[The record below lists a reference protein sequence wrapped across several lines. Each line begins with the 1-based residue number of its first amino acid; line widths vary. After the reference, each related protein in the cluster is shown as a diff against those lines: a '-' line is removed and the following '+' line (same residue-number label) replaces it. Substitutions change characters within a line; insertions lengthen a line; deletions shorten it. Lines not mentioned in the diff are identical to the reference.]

1 MLDLSEPRTALLLS
15 VLRDAAV
22 LGRAV
27 RAETKPAGL
36 TKEDLSP
43 VTVGDFAIQAMAG
56 RRLRAAFPDIP
67 LVAEED
73 SAELRTADSAAVL
86 EAVTRHVSHLEQD
99 ATPDT
104 VCEWIDVGGAEP
116 GDVFWTLDPIDGTKG
131 FLRGGQ
137 YAVALALV
145 EQGKSVLGG
154 LACPGLNPDGA
165 PGAGMIALAL
175 RGAGAWTAPMDDPS
189 APWQRLH
196 VSPCANPVLARMMRS
211 FEAGHTNTDQTD
223 AIAGAMGMNT
233 EPVPMDSQAKY
244 AALAAGR
251 AEMLIR
257 LLSPKRMDYKEKI
270 WDQAAG
276 TIVLEEAGGRVSD
289 LYGKPL
295 DFTRGRCLTE
305 NTGLLAT
312 NGTIHDAALAAIKRV
327 LENNTE

>member
-1 MLDLSEPRTALLLS
+1 MLDLSEPKTALLLS
-15 VLRDAAV
+15 ILRDAAV
-22 LGRAV
+22 LARAV

-56 RRLRAAFPDIP
+56 RRLRDAFPDIP

-73 SAELRTADSAAVL
+73 SADLRAAEGAPVL
-86 EAVTRHVSHLEQD
+86 EAVAWHVGRVERGV
-99 ATPDT
+99 TPAA

-116 GDVFWTLDPIDGTKG
+116 GAVFWTLDPIDGTKG

-145 EQGKSVLGG
+145 ERGMSVLGG
-154 LACPGLNPDGA
+154 LACPGLNPDGTE
-165 PGAGMIALAL
+165 
-175 RGAGAWTAPMDDPS
+175 GAGAIFLARRGEGTWAAPLD
-189 APWQRLH
+189 APDGPWRRLH
-196 VSPCANPVLARMMRS
+196 VSPCADPARARMMRS

-223 AIAGAMGMNT
+223 AIAAAMGMAT
-233 EPVPMDSQAKY
+233 EPVPMDSQAKF

-251 AEMLIR
+251 AEVLLR

-276 TIVLEEAGGRVSD
+276 GLVLEEAGGRVSD

-295 DFTRGRCLTE
+295 DFTRGRMLTA

-312 NGTIHDAALAAIKRV
+312 NGAVHDAALAAVRAV
-327 LENNTE
+327 AGNA